1 MPKYIIQSHDL
12 TVRQYIDI
20 IDRGFDSLSHP
31 HATMALA
38 VIDLLGDHDMNR
50 KMSIE
55 EYDDIYEQAEK
66 AVAQVA

>member
-1 MPKYIIQSHDL
+1 M
-12 TVRQYIDI
+12 DI
-20 IDRGFDSLSHP
+20 IEKGFDSLSHP

-38 VIDLLGDHDMNR
+38 VIDLLGDHEKNR

-55 EYDDIYEQAEK
+55 EFDDIYADAEK